1 MNINQPVLSVENLSV
16 SFPSESGTIRAV
28 QDVTLDIYPGEILGL
43 VGESGSGKS
52 VLSLSMIGL
61 LPHTAQ
67 VNGHVKFKGRNL
79 LALNDAEMSK
89 HRGRDISMVFQDP
102 LSALNPVQTIGHQIA
117 ETILVHKSL
126 SYDDAFTRAG
136 ELLDEMRI
144 PKPFERANAYPHE
157 FSGGMRQRV
166 MIALAIANE
175 PKVILADE
183 PTTALDVTVQAQVL
197 ELLRKASQM
206 TGASVILVTHD
217 MGVVA
222 GLADRVAIMYSGRIV
237 EDGLVEDVFEKPAMP
252 YTIGLIRSIPRVD
265 NFEKRELAF
274 IAGTPPS
281 PVEIPKGCPFAPR
294 CPVRIDKC
302 NDAVPK
308 LLPVESLRKS
318 SRSVACARSSEIFD
332 LFTRGEI
339 FAEKPKSGYKN
350 SISDREILRIEDLKK
365 TFPVL
370 KGAVLRRRVGT
381 VYAVDG
387 VDLSLNSGECLALVG
402 ESGCGKTTTLL
413 EIMNLVSPE
422 FGRITFLGKDTSS
435 ISKKERLLLRKDLQ
449 IVFQDPF
456 ASLDP
461 RLPIGEAIKEPMTVF
476 PYSDEEMNSR
486 MKELLELVGLNPTH
500 ANRFPSEFSGGQRQ
514 RIAIA
519 RALALKP
526 QLLVLDEPVSA
537 LDVSVRA
544 GVLNL
549 LSDLKSNL
557 GISYLFVSHDLA
569 IVQQV
574 AEKVAVMYLGGI
586 VESGSIREVFSKPKH
601 PYTKALL
608 SAVPIPNP
616 KIERS
621 RERIIL
627 EGELPSPINP
637 PSGCRFHNRC
647 YVRESLD
654 ENHRSRCEQTRP
666 ELRSIENSR
675 VACHFPL
682 N

>member
-1 MNINQPVLSVENLSV
+1 
-16 SFPSESGTIRAV
+16 
-28 QDVTLDIYPGEILGL
+28 
-43 VGESGSGKS
+43 
-52 VLSLSMIGL
+52 
-61 LPHTAQ
+61 
-67 VNGHVKFKGRNL
+67 
-79 LALNDAEMSK
+79 
-89 HRGRDISMVFQDP
+89 
-102 LSALNPVQTIGHQIA
+102 
-117 ETILVHKSL
+117 
-126 SYDDAFTRAG
+126 
-136 ELLDEMRI
+136 
-144 PKPFERANAYPHE
+144 
-157 FSGGMRQRV
+157 
-166 MIALAIANE
+166 
-175 PKVILADE
+175 
-183 PTTALDVTVQAQVL
+183 
-197 ELLRKASQM
+197 
-206 TGASVILVTHD
+206 
-217 MGVVA
+217 
-222 GLADRVAIMYSGRIV
+222 
-237 EDGLVEDVFEKPAMP
+237 
-252 YTIGLIRSIPRVD
+252 
-265 NFEKRELAF
+265 
-274 IAGTPPS
+274 
-281 PVEIPKGCPFAPR
+281 
-294 CPVRIDKC
+294 
-302 NDAVPK
+302 
-308 LLPVESLRKS
+308 
-318 SRSVACARSSEIFD
+318 
-332 LFTRGEI
+332 
-339 FAEKPKSGYKN
+339 
-350 SISDREILRIEDLKK
+350 
-365 TFPVL
+365 
-370 KGAVLRRRVGT
+370 LRRRVGT

-666 ELRSIENSR
+666 ELRSIGNSR